1 MSQPTI
7 SQIISA
13 IEEAAPRSAQE
24 QWDNSGLLVGKA
36 SRACTGIM
44 LCLDVTPAVIKQARQ
59 NGCNLVVSHHPL
71 IFKGIKVV
79 NDTTPQGAALIEAIR
94 ADIAVYSAHTSLDN
108 APAPYGVSCKM
119 AEMLNCEISATLS
132 PTGTGVIARLPEPFS
147 PESLTALCRKAFEA
161 ECVRHSR
168 FDQAPVQAIQT
179 IALGSGACG
188 FLIPDAIAAG
198 AEAIVTSDV
207 RYHDFLDFANRI
219 LIVDLTH
226 FDTEK
231 CTKEIFRQ
239 IISQKFPNFA
249 PVLCARE
256 TNPIEFK

>member
-7 SQIISA
+7 GQIIAA

-24 QWDNSGLLVGKA
+24 QWDNSGLLVGTP

-44 LCLDVTPAVIKQARQ
+44 LCLDVTPSIIGQARE
-59 NGCNLVVSHHPL
+59 NGCNLVISHHPL

-79 NDTTPQGAALIEAIR
+79 NDTTLQGSALIDAIR
-94 ADIAVYSAHTSLDN
+94 GEIAVYCAHTSLDN

-119 AEMLNCEISATLS
+119 AEMLNAEVTATLS
-132 PTGTGVIARLPEPFS
+132 PSGTGVIARLSEPMS
-147 PESLTALCRKAFEA
+147 AEALTAFCRKAFEA
-161 ECVRHSR
+161 DGVRHSR
-168 FDQAPVQAIQT
+168 FNQSPTQAIQT
-179 IALGSGACG
+179 VALGSGACG

-207 RYHDFLDFANRI
+207 RYHDFLDYADRI
-219 LIVDLTH
+219 LIIDLTH

-231 CTKEIFRQ
+231 CTKEIFKQ

>member
-13 IEEAAPRSAQE
+13 IEQAAPPSAQE
-24 QWDNSGLLVGKA
+24 QWDNCGLLVGNG
-36 SRACTGIM
+36 SSLCSGIM
-44 LCLDVTPAVIKQARQ
+44 LCLDVTPSVIAQARES
-59 NGCNLVVSHHPL
+59 GCNLVVSHHPL

-79 NDTTPQGAALIEAIR
+79 NDTTLQGRALIDAIR
-94 ADIAVYSAHTSLDN
+94 GNIAVYCAHTSLDN
-108 APAPYGVSCKM
+108 APAPYGVSSKM
-119 AEMLNCEISATLS
+119 AELLGAEIISTLS
-132 PTGTGVIARLPEPFS
+132 PTGTGVIAKLPDAQSQQGILE
-147 PESLTALCRKAFEA
+147 LCRKAFETDG
-161 ECVRHSR
+161 VRHSR
-168 FDQAPVQAIQT
+168 FEDAPSRLVQT
-179 IALGSGACG
+179 LALGSGACG

-198 AEAIVTSDV
+198 ADAIVTSDV
-207 RYHDFLDFANRI
+207 RYHDFLDYANRI
-219 LIVDLTH
+219 LIIDLTH